1 MNKAGTTTT
10 VTAAPNP
17 SQFNEPVSLKATV
30 KSTTG
35 AIPTGNII
43 FKDGTTTLGTVSL
56 TSGAG
61 SLSISSLAVGA
72 HSIAAVYGGG
82 ANFTASTSAAATHT
96 VNKAATSSALTST
109 PNPSNSGQAVT
120 FTAKVTGTF
129 GGNPSGS
136 VAFKD
141 GTTTIGTGT
150 VSTTTHQAQF
160 VISTLSVGAHNI
172 TAVYSGDAHYLTST
186 CPVLKQTVQ

>member
-82 ANFTASTSAAATHT
+82 ANFTASTSAAVTHT

-129 GGNPSGS
+129 GGIRVAPWRSKTGQQPSELARS
-136 VAFKD
+136 AQPRTRPSSLSLHSRLAR
-141 GTTTIGTGT
+141 TTSLLCIVETL
-150 VSTTTHQAQF
+150 TT
-160 VISTLSVGAHNI
+160 
-172 TAVYSGDAHYLTST
+172 
-186 CPVLKQTVQ
+186 